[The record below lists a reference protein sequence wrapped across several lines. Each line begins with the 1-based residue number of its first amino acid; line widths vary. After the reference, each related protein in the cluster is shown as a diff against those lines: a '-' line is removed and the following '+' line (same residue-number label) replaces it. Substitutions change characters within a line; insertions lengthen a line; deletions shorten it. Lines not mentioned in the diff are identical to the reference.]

1 MSHKSWPIIPRLST
15 SSKCVEIN
23 LSFWVHHPS
32 MLRDIHVYIFEICKQ
47 ISQSNIN
54 FEENIFVLT
63 VLSYRKIPTGREE
76 VFTLRVFSFLWAN
89 IHQRLISLFINFLSG
104 IAVTLALIRSPESDF
119 GWLGRPAVQIYI
131 SSFVAEF
138 FVSYQDFEKDS
149 SIEKKNS
156 HLWWKNAQAS
166 VMNIKVVS
174 KWKRHLTWDS
184 DSDWGCKMSCQKTAL
199 KETIDPD
206 TFKFYERLTSLL
218 FKISPSS

>member
-23 LSFWVHHPS
+23 LSFWAHHPS

-149 SIEKKNS
+149 SIEKK
-156 HLWWKNAQAS
+156 
-166 VMNIKVVS
+166 
-174 KWKRHLTWDS
+174 
-184 DSDWGCKMSCQKTAL
+184 
-199 KETIDPD
+199 
-206 TFKFYERLTSLL
+206 
-218 FKISPSS
+218 

>member
-1 MSHKSWPIIPRLST
+1 MYK
-15 SSKCVEIN
+15 
-23 LSFWVHHPS
+23 
-32 MLRDIHVYIFEICKQ
+32 FEICKQ

-63 VLSYRKIPTGREE
+63 VLIYRKIPTGREE
-76 VFTLRVFSFLWAN
+76 VFTPRVFSFLWAN

-138 FVSYQDFEKDS
+138 FVSYQDFRKRFKYWK
-149 SIEKKNS
+149 KKNS

-184 DSDWGCKMSCQKTAL
+184 DSDWGCKMSCQKIAL
-199 KETIDPD
+199 KETMDPD

>member
-1 MSHKSWPIIPRLST
+1 M
-15 SSKCVEIN
+15 
-23 LSFWVHHPS
+23 
-32 MLRDIHVYIFEICKQ
+32 YIFEICKQ

-149 SIEKKNS
+149 SIEKKKILIYDEKM
-156 HLWWKNAQAS
+156 HKLLWW
-166 VMNIKVVS
+166 IS
-174 KWKRHLTWDS
+174 KWYLNEKGTWHEILTQIGDAK
-184 DSDWGCKMSCQKTAL
+184 CPVRKQH
-199 KETIDPD
+199 
-206 TFKFYERLTSLL
+206 
-218 FKISPSS
+218 

>member
-1 MSHKSWPIIPRLST
+1 M
-15 SSKCVEIN
+15 
-23 LSFWVHHPS
+23 
-32 MLRDIHVYIFEICKQ
+32 YIFEICKQ

-76 VFTLRVFSFLWAN
+76 VFTLGVFSFLWAN

-149 SIEKKNS
+149 SIEKKNFS
-156 HLWWKNAQAS
+156 FMMK
-166 VMNIKVVS
+166 K
-174 KWKRHLTWDS
+174 
-184 DSDWGCKMSCQKTAL
+184 C
-199 KETIDPD
+199 
-206 TFKFYERLTSLL
+206 TS
-218 FKISPSS
+218 FCDEYQSGI

>member
-1 MSHKSWPIIPRLST
+1 MCWNQSLILSA
-15 SSKCVEIN
+15 SSLHAKRYTCIYLKYVN
-23 LSFWVHHPS
+23 
-32 MLRDIHVYIFEICKQ
+32 MQ

-138 FVSYQDFEKDS
+138 FVSYQDFRKRFKYWKKIILIYDEKMH
-149 SIEKKNS
+149 KL
-156 HLWWKNAQAS
+156 LWW
-166 VMNIKVVS
+166 IS
-174 KWKRHLTWDS
+174 KWYLNEKGTWHEILTQIGDAKCPVRKRH
-184 DSDWGCKMSCQKTAL
+184 
-199 KETIDPD
+199 
-206 TFKFYERLTSLL
+206 
-218 FKISPSS
+218 

>member
-1 MSHKSWPIIPRLST
+1 M
-15 SSKCVEIN
+15 
-23 LSFWVHHPS
+23 
-32 MLRDIHVYIFEICKQ
+32 YIFEICKQ

-149 SIEKKNS
+149 SIEEKNNS

-199 KETIDPD
+199 KETMDPD

-218 FKISPSS
+218 FNISPSS

>member
-1 MSHKSWPIIPRLST
+1 M
-15 SSKCVEIN
+15 
-23 LSFWVHHPS
+23 
-32 MLRDIHVYIFEICKQ
+32 YIFEICKQ

-63 VLSYRKIPTGREE
+63 VLSYQKFRLDEKRSLHLEFFHFCELIFITEADKS
-76 VFTLRVFSFLWAN
+76 VYKLLKWNCSN
-89 IHQRLISLFINFLSG
+89 ISIDTITW
-104 IAVTLALIRSPESDF
+104 IWF

-149 SIEKKNS
+149 SIEEKNNS

-199 KETIDPD
+199 NETMDPD

-218 FKISPSS
+218 FKISPSSSFPFLFFTIFFFSLSGVCKLELS

>member
-32 MLRDIHVYIFEICKQ
+32 MLRDIHVFEICKQ

-138 FVSYQDFEKDS
+138 FVSYQDFGKDS
-149 SIEKKNS
+149 SIEKK
-156 HLWWKNAQAS
+156 
-166 VMNIKVVS
+166 
-174 KWKRHLTWDS
+174 
-184 DSDWGCKMSCQKTAL
+184 
-199 KETIDPD
+199 
-206 TFKFYERLTSLL
+206 
-218 FKISPSS
+218 